1 MPLTPISIKT
11 IREFVAKNNMNYKQ
25 ALSNKIFEVIS
36 QASQELQVDSYVI
49 GGFVRDLL
57 LKRDFKKDIDIV
69 AVGSGI
75 ELALKVSELLPKKP
89 KVQVFKT
96 YGTAMLR
103 FEDTEIEFVGARKES
118 YHFDSRNPVVE
129 NGTLEDDQNR
139 RDFTINALAL
149 SLNSKTFGD
158 LSDPFDGLADLE
170 NKVIKTPLDPDI
182 TFSDDP
188 LRMLRGI
195 RFANQLHFE
204 IEENSLKSIAKN
216 AERIKIISGERIV
229 EELNKILSTEKP
241 SIGFLLLYKTGLLDI
256 ILPELTVLNQ
266 VEEIEGHT
274 HKNNFYHTLEVV
286 DNICPNTDDVWLRW
300 SALLHDI
307 GKAPTKRFN
316 KKQGWTFHGH
326 EFLGGK
332 MAKKIF
338 ERLHMPLNHKM
349 KFVQKMVMMSSRP
362 IVLSQDTV
370 TDSAVRRL
378 VFDAGEDVENLMT
391 LCEADITTKNPSK
404 FKKYHNN
411 FEIVRKK
418 IVEVEERD
426 QVRNF
431 QPPISGEE
439 IMAIFNLQ
447 PSKEIGMLKEAIK
460 EAILEG
466 DIPNDYDAA
475 YGFMLKKATK
485 MGLVKV

>member
-1 MPLTPISIKT
+1 MT
-11 IREFVAKNNMNYKQ
+11 YKS
-25 ALSNKIFEVIS
+25 ALNNKIFEVIS
-36 QASQELQVDSYVI
+36 QASQELNIESYVI

-57 LKRDFKKDIDIV
+57 LGRDFKKDIDIV

-75 ELALKVSELLPKKP
+75 ELALKVSQLLPNKP

-118 YHFDSRNPVVE
+118 YHFESRNPVVE

-149 SLNSKTFGD
+149 SLNQKNFGE
-158 LSDPFDGLADLE
+158 LSDPFNGLEDMK
-170 NKVIKTPLDPDI
+170 NKIIKTPLDPDI

-188 LRMLRGI
+188 LRMLRAI
-195 RFANQLHFE
+195 RFANQLGFQ
-204 IEENSLKSIAKN
+204 IEENSLQSISKN
-216 AERIKIISGERIV
+216 KDRINIISGERV
-229 EELNKILSTEKP
+229 VDELNKILSTDKP

-256 ILPELTVLNQ
+256 ILPELTALNQ
-266 VEEIEGHT
+266 VEEIDGHT

-362 IVLSQDTV
+362 IVLSEDIV

-391 LCEADITTKNPSK
+391 LCEADITTKNPNK

-418 IVEVEERD
+418 LWKLK
-426 QVRNF
+426 N
-431 QPPISGEE
+431 E
-439 IMAIFNLQ
+439 IM
-447 PSKEIGMLKEAIK
+447 
-460 EAILEG
+460 
-466 DIPNDYDAA
+466 
-475 YGFMLKKATK
+475 
-485 MGLVKV
+485 

>member
-1 MPLTPISIKT
+1 MRFLLRRNDKIHKQQ
-11 IREFVAKNNMNYKQ
+11 MNYKS
-25 ALSNKIFEVIS
+25 ALNNKIFEIIS
-36 QASQELQVDSYVI
+36 KASQELNVDSYVI
-49 GGFVRDLL
+49 GGFVRDLI

-75 ELALKVSELLPKKP
+75 ELALKVSQLLPNNP

-118 YHFDSRNPVVE
+118 YNLESRNPVVE

-139 RDFTINALAL
+139 RDFTINALAI
-149 SLNSKTFGD
+149 SLNTTNYGE
-158 LSDPFDGLADLE
+158 LLDPFDGLIDLE
-170 NKVIKTPLDPDI
+170 NKIIKTPLDPNI
-182 TFSDDP
+182 TYSDDP

-195 RFANQLHFE
+195 RFATQLGFT
-204 IEENSLKSIAKN
+204 IEENSLNSITKN
-216 AERIKIISGERIV
+216 ADRINIISGERIV
-229 EELNKILSTEKP
+229 DELNKILSSDKP
-241 SIGFLLLYKTGLLDI
+241 SVGFLLLFKTGLLDI
-256 ILPELTVLNQ
+256 ILPELTALNQ

-307 GKAPTKRFN
+307 GKAPTKRYN

-362 IVLSQDTV
+362 IVLSEDIV

-391 LCEADITTKNPSK
+391 LCEADITTKNPNK
-404 FKKYHNN
+404 FKKYHKN
-411 FEIVRKK
+411 FEIVRQK
-418 IVEVEERD
+418 IIEVEERD
-426 QVRNF
+426 SVRNF
-431 QPPISGEE
+431 QPPITGEQIME
-439 IMAIFNLQ
+439 IFDIK
-447 PSKEIGMLKEAIK
+447 PGREIGVLKEAVK

-466 DIPNDYDAA
+466 EIPNEYQAA
-475 YGFMLKKATK
+475 YEFVLKRAEKLGLKKV
-485 MGLVKV
+485 LN

>member
-1 MPLTPISIKT
+1 
-11 IREFVAKNNMNYKQ
+11 MNYKS
-25 ALSNKIFEVIS
+25 ALNNKIFEVIS
-36 QASQELQVDSYVI
+36 QASQELHLESFVI

-57 LKRDFKKDIDIV
+57 LERDFKKDIDVV

-75 ELALKVSELLPKKP
+75 ELALKVSQLLPNKP

-118 YHFDSRNPVVE
+118 YTHDSRNPVVE

-149 SLNSKTFGD
+149 SLNKDNFGE
-158 LSDPFDGLADLE
+158 LSDPFNGLEDMK
-170 NKVIKTPLDPDI
+170 NKTIKTPLDPDI

-195 RFANQLHFE
+195 RFATQLGFE
-204 IEENSLKSIAKN
+204 IEENSLESIKKN
-216 AERIKIISGERIV
+216 ADRINIISGERIV
-229 EELNKILSTEKP
+229 DELNKILSTDKP
-241 SIGFLLLYKTGLLDI
+241 SVGFLLLYKTGLLDL
-256 ILPELTVLNQ
+256 ILPELTALNQ
-266 VEEIEGHT
+266 VEEIEGQT

-338 ERLHMPLNHKM
+338 ERLRMPLNHKM

-362 IVLSQDTV
+362 IVLSQDLV

-378 VFDAGEDVENLMT
+378 VFDAGEDVESLMT

-404 FKKYHNN
+404 FKKYHHN

-439 IMAIFNLQ
+439 IMEIFNLK
-447 PSKEIGMLKEAIK
+447 PSREIGILKEAVK

-466 DIPNDYDAA
+466 EIPNEYQAA
-475 YGFMLKKATK
+475 YDFVLKRGAKLGLTK
-485 MGLVKV
+485 V

>member
-1 MPLTPISIKT
+1 MNIKT
-11 IREFVAKNNMNYKQ
+11 SYKEFLNNR
-25 ALSNKIFEVIS
+25 IFHIIS
-36 QASQELQVDSYVI
+36 QASQELHVESYVI
-49 GGFVRDLL
+49 GGFVRDLI

-75 ELALKVSELLPKKP
+75 ELALRVSALLPKKP
-89 KVQVFKT
+89 KVQVFKN

-118 YHFDSRNPVVE
+118 YHFESRNPVVE
-129 NGTLEDDQNR
+129 NGTLQDDQNR

-149 SLNSKTFGD
+149 SLNSNNFGE
-158 LSDPFDGLADLE
+158 LLDPFSGLKDME
-170 NKVIKTPLDPDI
+170 NKILKTPLDPDI
-182 TFSDDP
+182 TYSDDP
-188 LRMLRGI
+188 LRMMRAI
-195 RFANQLHFE
+195 RFANQLNFE
-204 IEENSLKSIAKN
+204 IEKESLLSISKN
-216 AERIKIISGERIV
+216 AQRIKIISGERTV
-229 EELNKILSTEKP
+229 DELNKILSTDKP

-256 ILPELTVLNQ
+256 ILPELTALNQ
-266 VEEIEGHT
+266 VEEIEGQT

-286 DNICPNTDDVWLRW
+286 DNICSNTEDVWLRW
-300 SALLHDI
+300 AALLHDI

-332 MAKKIF
+332 MVKKIF
-338 ERLHMPLNHKM
+338 ERLHMPLNQKM

-362 IVLSQDTV
+362 IVLSQETV

-391 LCEADITTKNPSK
+391 LCEADITTKNPNK
-404 FKKYHNN
+404 FKKYHAN

-431 QPPISGEE
+431 QPPITGDE
-439 IMAIFNLQ
+439 IMAIFDLK
-447 PSKEIGMLKEAIK
+447 PSQKIGILKEAVK

-466 DIPNDYDAA
+466 EITNDYDAA
-475 YGFMLKKATK
+475 YEFVLRRGEKL
-485 MGLVKV
+485 GLIKII

>member
-1 MPLTPISIKT
+1 
-11 IREFVAKNNMNYKQ
+11 MNYKE
-25 ALSNKIFEVIS
+25 ALNKKIFEVIS
-36 QASQELQVDSYVI
+36 QASQELNIESYVI

-57 LKRDFKKDIDIV
+57 LNREFKKDIDVV
-69 AVGSGI
+69 AVGSCI
-75 ELALKVSELLPKKP
+75 ELALKVSDLLPKKP

-118 YHFDSRNPVVE
+118 YNLESRNPVVE

-149 SLNSKTFGD
+149 SLTSHNFGE
-158 LSDPFDGLADLE
+158 LSDPFNGITDLA
-170 NKVIKTPLDPDI
+170 NKIIKTPLDPDI
-182 TFSDDP
+182 TYSDDP

-195 RFANQLHFE
+195 RFATQLGFE
-204 IEENSLKSIAKN
+204 IDQNSLDSITKN

-229 EELNKILSTEKP
+229 DELNKILSTNKP
-241 SIGFLLLYKTGLLDI
+241 SVGFLLLFKTGLLDI
-256 ILPELTVLNQ
+256 ILPELTALNQ

-349 KFVQKMVMMSSRP
+349 KFVQKMVIMSSRP
-362 IVLSQDTV
+362 IVLAQDIV

-391 LCEADITTKNPSK
+391 LCEADITTKNPNK
-404 FKKYHNN
+404 FKKYHSN

-439 IMAIFNLQ
+439 IMEIFDLK
-447 PSKEIGMLKEAIK
+447 PSREIGMLKEAVK

-466 DIPNDYDAA
+466 EIPNEYQAA
-475 YGFMLKKATK
+475 YDFVLKRGEKLGLKKVAK
-485 MGLVKV
+485 

>member
-1 MPLTPISIKT
+1 
-11 IREFVAKNNMNYKQ
+11 MNYKE
-25 ALSNKIFEVIS
+25 ALHNKIFQVIS
-36 QASQELQVDSYVI
+36 QASQELNVDSYVI
-49 GGFVRDLL
+49 GGFVRDLI

-75 ELALKVSELLPKKP
+75 ELALKVSKLLPNKP

-118 YHFDSRNPVVE
+118 YHFESRNPVVE
-129 NGTLEDDQNR
+129 NGTLKDDQDR
-139 RDFTINALAL
+139 RDFTINALAI
-149 SLNSKTFGD
+149 SLNSKNYGE
-158 LSDPFDGLADLE
+158 LSDPFDGLKDMG
-170 NKVIKTPLDPDI
+170 NKVLRTPLDPDI
-182 TFSDDP
+182 TYSDDP
-188 LRMLRGI
+188 LRMMRAI
-195 RFANQLHFE
+195 RFANQLNFE
-204 IEENSLKSIAKN
+204 IEENSLQSITKN

-229 EELNKILSTEKP
+229 DELNKILSTDKP

-256 ILPELTVLNQ
+256 LLPELTALNN
-266 VEEIEGHT
+266 VEEIEGQT

-332 MAKKIF
+332 MVKKLF
-338 ERLHMPLNHKM
+338 ERLHMPLNQKM

-378 VFDAGEDVENLMT
+378 VFDAGEDVEDLMT
-391 LCEADITTKNPSK
+391 LCEADITTKNPNK
-404 FKKYHNN
+404 FKKYHSN

-431 QPPISGEE
+431 QPPITGEE
-439 IMAIFNLQ
+439 IMELFNIK

-466 DIPNDYDAA
+466 EIANEYQAA
-475 YGFMLKKATK
+475 YDFMLKRAQKI
-485 MGLVKV
+485 GLKINAC

>member
-1 MPLTPISIKT
+1 
-11 IREFVAKNNMNYKQ
+11 MNYKTS
-25 ALSNKIFEVIS
+25 LTNKIFEIIS
-36 QASQELQVDSYVI
+36 KASQELNVDSYVI
-49 GGFVRDLL
+49 GGFVRDLI
-57 LKRDFKKDIDIV
+57 LKREFKKDIDIV

-75 ELALKVSELLPKKP
+75 ELALKVSELLPNKP

-118 YHFDSRNPVVE
+118 YNLESRNPVVE

-139 RDFTINALAL
+139 RDFTINALAI
-149 SLNSKTFGD
+149 SLNKNNYGE
-158 LSDPFDGLADLE
+158 LLDPFDGLTDLE
-170 NKVIKTPLDPDI
+170 NKIIKTPLDPDI
-182 TFSDDP
+182 TYSDDP

-195 RFANQLHFE
+195 RFAAQLGFT
-204 IEENSLKSIAKN
+204 IEENSLNSITKN
-216 AERIKIISGERIV
+216 ADRINIISGERIV
-229 EELNKILSTEKP
+229 DELNKILSSDKP
-241 SIGFLLLYKTGLLDI
+241 SIGFLLLFKTGLLDI
-256 ILPELTVLNQ
+256 ILPELTALNQ

-362 IVLSQDTV
+362 IVLSEDMV

-391 LCEADITTKNPSK
+391 LCEADITTKNPNK
-404 FKKYHNN
+404 FKKYHKN
-411 FEIVRKK
+411 FEIVRQK
-418 IVEVEERD
+418 IIEVEERD
-426 QVRNF
+426 SVRNF
-431 QPPISGEE
+431 QPPITGEQ
-439 IMAIFNLQ
+439 IMEIFNIK
-447 PSKEIGMLKEAIK
+447 PGREIGILKEAVK

-466 DIPNDYDAA
+466 EIPNEYQAA
-475 YGFMLKKATK
+475 FEFVLKRAEKLGLKKN
-485 MGLVKV
+485 

>member
-1 MPLTPISIKT
+1 MKKQTS
-11 IREFVAKNNMNYKQ
+11 YKE
-25 ALSNKIFEVIS
+25 ALQSKIFEIIS
-36 QASQELQVDSYVI
+36 SAAKELQVDSYVI
-49 GGFVRDLL
+49 GGFVRDLIL
-57 LKRDFKKDIDIV
+57 ERNHKKDIDIV

-75 ELALKVSELLPKKP
+75 ELALKVSQLIPHNP
-89 KVQVFKT
+89 KVQVFKN

-103 FEDTEIEFVGARKES
+103 YEDMDIEFVGARKES

-149 SLNSKTFGD
+149 SLNEANYGE
-158 LSDPFDGLADLE
+158 LVDPFNGLTDME
-170 NKVIKTPLDPDI
+170 NKSIKTPLDPDI
-182 TFSDDP
+182 TYSDDP
-188 LRMLRGI
+188 LRMMRAI
-195 RFANQLHFE
+195 RFASQLNFT
-204 IEENSLKSIAKN
+204 IEPESLASISRNK
-216 AERIKIISGERIV
+216 ERINIISGERIV
-229 EELNKILSTEKP
+229 EELNKILLSDKP
-241 SIGFLLLYKTGLLDI
+241 SVGFLLLYQTGLLDI
-256 ILPELTVLNQ
+256 ILPELTALNQ

-274 HKNNFYHTLEVV
+274 HKNNFYHSLEVV

-332 MAKKIF
+332 MVKRIF

-362 IVLSQDTV
+362 IVLAQDIV

-404 FKKYHNN
+404 FRKYHNN
-411 FEIVRKK
+411 FKIVRQK

-426 QVRNF
+426 HVRNF
-431 QPPISGEE
+431 QPPITGEE
-439 IMAIFNLQ
+439 IMAIFNLK
-447 PSKEIGMLKEAIK
+447 PSREIGVLKEAIK

-466 DIPNDYDAA
+466 EIPNEYQPAYDFMMERAA
-475 YGFMLKKATK
+475 KLGLKKATE
-485 MGLVKV
+485 

>member
-1 MPLTPISIKT
+1 MATIKT
-11 IREFVAKNNMNYKQ
+11 NYNK
-25 ALSNKIFEVIS
+25 ALNNKIFEVIS
-36 QASQELQVDSYVI
+36 QASQELKLESYVI

-118 YHFDSRNPVVE
+118 YNLESRNPVVE

-149 SLNSKTFGD
+149 SLNESNFGD
-158 LSDPFDGLADLE
+158 LSDPFDGLEDLK
-170 NKVIKTPLDPDI
+170 NKIIKTPLDPDI

-195 RFANQLHFE
+195 RFANQLGFE
-204 IEENSLKSIAKN
+204 IEEKSLNSITKN
-216 AERIKIISGERIV
+216 ADRINIISGERIV
-229 EELNKILSTEKP
+229 DELNKILSTDKP
-241 SIGFLLLYKTGLLDI
+241 SVGFLLLYKTGLLDI
-256 ILPELTVLNQ
+256 ILPELTALNQ
-266 VEEIEGHT
+266 VEEIEGQT

-338 ERLHMPLNHKM
+338 ERLRMPLNHKM

-362 IVLSQDTV
+362 IVLSEDMV

-378 VFDAGEDVENLMT
+378 VFDAGEDVESLMT
-391 LCEADITTKNPSK
+391 LCEADITTKNPNK
-404 FKKYHNN
+404 FKKYHQN

-447 PSKEIGMLKEAIK
+447 PSREIGILKEAVK
-460 EAILEG
+460 EAIIEG
-466 DIPNDYDAA
+466 EIPNEYQAA
-475 YGFMLKKATK
+475 YDFVLKRGAKLGLTK
-485 MGLVKV
+485 V

>member
-1 MPLTPISIKT
+1 MSIKT
-11 IREFVAKNNMNYKQ
+11 SYKSD
-25 ALSNKIFEVIS
+25 LNNKIFEVIS
-36 QASQELQVDSYVI
+36 QASQELNVESYVI
-49 GGFVRDLL
+49 GGFVRDIL

-75 ELALKVSELLPKKP
+75 ELALKVAALLPNNP
-89 KVQVFKT
+89 KVQVFKN

-103 FEDTEIEFVGARKES
+103 FEETEIEFVGARKES
-118 YHFDSRNPVVE
+118 YQFDSRNPLVE

-139 RDFTINALAL
+139 RDFTINALAI
-149 SLNSKTFGD
+149 SLNKDSYGA
-158 LSDPFDGLADLE
+158 LLDPFDGLTDLK
-170 NKVIKTPLDPDI
+170 NKIIKTPLNPDI

-195 RFANQLHFE
+195 RFANQLNFE
-204 IEENSLKSIAKN
+204 IEENSLQSITKN
-216 AERIKIISGERIV
+216 ANRINIISGERIV
-229 EELNKILSTEKP
+229 DELNKILSTSKP
-241 SIGFLLLYKTGLLDI
+241 SLGFLLLYKTGLLDL
-256 ILPELTVLNQ
+256 ILPELTALNQ
-266 VEEIEGHT
+266 VEEIEGQT

-326 EFLGGK
+326 EFIGGK

-362 IVLSQDTV
+362 IVLSEDLV

-378 VFDAGEDVENLMT
+378 VFDAGEDVESLMT
-391 LCEADITTKNPSK
+391 LCEADITTKNPNK
-404 FKKYHNN
+404 FKKYHHN
-411 FEIVRKK
+411 FEIVRQK

-447 PSKEIGMLKEAIK
+447 PSREIGILKEAVK

-466 DIPNDYDAA
+466 EIPNEYQAA
-475 YGFMLKKATK
+475 YNFVLKRGDKLGLKKATN
-485 MGLVKV
+485 

>member
-1 MPLTPISIKT
+1 
-11 IREFVAKNNMNYKQ
+11 MNYKS
-25 ALSNKIFEVIS
+25 ALHNKIFEIIS
-36 QASQELQVDSYVI
+36 QASQELNIESYVI
-49 GGFVRDLL
+49 GGFVRDFI
-57 LKRDFKKDIDIV
+57 LKRDSKKDIDIV

-75 ELALKVSELLPKKP
+75 ELALKVSDLLPRKP

-118 YHFDSRNPVVE
+118 YHFESRNPVVE

-149 SLNSKTFGD
+149 SLNPKNFGE
-158 LSDPFDGLADLE
+158 LSDPFNGLEDLE
-170 NKVIKTPLDPDI
+170 NKIIKTPLDPDV

-188 LRMLRGI
+188 LRMLRAI
-195 RFANQLHFE
+195 RFANQLDFK
-204 IEENSLKSIAKN
+204 IDANSLQSITKN
-216 AERIKIISGERIV
+216 ADRIKIISGERIV
-229 EELNKILSTEKP
+229 DELNKILLTDKP
-241 SIGFLLLYKTGLLDI
+241 SVGFLLLYKTGLLDI
-256 ILPELTVLNQ
+256 LLPELTALNQ
-266 VEEIEGHT
+266 VEEIEGQT

-286 DNICPNTDDVWLRW
+286 DNICPNTTDVWLRW
-300 SALLHDI
+300 AALLHDI

-332 MAKKIF
+332 MARKIF
-338 ERLHMPLNHKM
+338 ERLHMPLNQKM

-391 LCEADITTKNPSK
+391 LCEADITTKNPNK
-404 FKKYHNN
+404 FKKYHQN

-426 QVRNF
+426 HVRQF
-431 QPPISGEE
+431 QPPITGEE
-439 IMAIFNLQ
+439 IMGIFNLK
-447 PSKEIGMLKEAIK
+447 PSREIGILKEAIK

-466 DIPNDYDAA
+466 EIANDYDEA
-475 YGFMLKKATK
+475 YAFMLKRATK
-485 MGLVKV
+485 LGLKINAC

>member
-1 MPLTPISIKT
+1 MT
-11 IREFVAKNNMNYKQ
+11 YKS
-25 ALSNKIFEVIS
+25 ALNNKIFEVIS
-36 QASQELQVDSYVI
+36 QASQELNLESYVI
-49 GGFVRDLL
+49 GGFVRDLIL
-57 LKRDFKKDIDIV
+57 ERDFKKDIDIV

-89 KVQVFKT
+89 KVQIFKT

-118 YHFDSRNPVVE
+118 YNLESRNPVVE

-149 SLNSKTFGD
+149 SLNQKNFGE
-158 LSDPFDGLADLE
+158 LSDPFNGLEDLK
-170 NKVIKTPLDPDI
+170 NKIIKTPLDPDI

-195 RFANQLHFE
+195 RFAAQLGFE
-204 IEENSLKSIAKN
+204 IEEKSLQSIKKN
-216 AERIKIISGERIV
+216 IDRINIISGERIV
-229 EELNKILSTEKP
+229 DELNKILSTDKP
-241 SIGFLLLYKTGLLDI
+241 SVGFLLLYKTGLLDI
-256 ILPELTVLNQ
+256 ILPELTALNQ
-266 VEEIEGHT
+266 VEEIEGQT

-362 IVLSQDTV
+362 IVLSEDMV

-378 VFDAGEDVENLMT
+378 VFDAGEDVESLMT
-391 LCEADITTKNPSK
+391 LCEADITTKNPNK
-404 FKKYHNN
+404 FKKYHHN
-411 FEIVRKK
+411 FEIVRQK

-447 PSKEIGMLKEAIK
+447 PSREIGVLKEAVK

-466 DIPNDYDAA
+466 EIPNEYQAA
-475 YGFMLKKATK
+475 YDFVLKRGAKLGLKKF
-485 MGLVKV
+485 

>member
-1 MPLTPISIKT
+1 
-11 IREFVAKNNMNYKQ
+11 MNYKS
-25 ALSNKIFEVIS
+25 ALKNKIFDVIAK
-36 QASQELQVDSYVI
+36 ASQELQVESYVI
-49 GGFVRDLL
+49 GGFVRDFLL
-57 LKRDFKKDIDIV
+57 GRDFKKDIDIV

-118 YHFDSRNPVVE
+118 YHFESRNPLVE
-129 NGTLEDDQNR
+129 NGTLKDDQNR

-149 SLNSKTFGD
+149 SLNTDTFGD
-158 LSDPFDGLADLE
+158 LVDPFNGVADLE
-170 NKVIKTPLDPDI
+170 NKTIKTPLDPDI
-182 TFSDDP
+182 TYSDDP
-188 LRMLRGI
+188 LRMMRAI
-195 RFANQLHFE
+195 RFATQLGFE
-204 IEENSLKSIAKN
+204 IEENSFASISKN
-216 AERIKIISGERIV
+216 KERIKIISGERIV
-229 EELNKILSTEKP
+229 DELNKILSTEKP
-241 SIGFLLLYKTGLLDI
+241 SFGFLLLYKTGLLDI
-256 ILPELTVLNQ
+256 ILPELTALNQ

-286 DNICPNTDDVWLRW
+286 DNICLNTDDVWLRW

-332 MAKKIF
+332 MVKKIF
-338 ERLHMPLNHKM
+338 ERLHMPLNQKM

-362 IVLSQDTV
+362 IVLAEDIV

-378 VFDAGEDVENLMT
+378 VFDAGEDVDDLMT
-391 LCEADITTKNPSK
+391 LCEADITTKNPAK

-411 FEIVRKK
+411 FDIVRKK
-418 IVEVEERD
+418 IIEVEARD
-426 QVRNF
+426 HVRNF

-439 IMAIFNLQ
+439 IMEIFNLK
-447 PSKEIGMLKEAIK
+447 PSREIGILKEAVK

-466 DIPNDYDAA
+466 EIPNEYQAA
-475 YGFMLKKATK
+475 YDFVLKRALKL
-485 MGLVKV
+485 GLEKI